1 MDGGDMAIVDR
12 SVKEAKGWS
21 GYILVAAGV
30 GSALL
35 LLGLLSGVTYAV
47 GVSTGVLVGALLLRL
62 FRRKP
67 ALFWWRPDS
76 RDLIV
81 VGVLYVAV
89 VGFIRLAFVGFTTG
103 SMVGLFISYAVLGML
118 LLGVAAPVLYN
129 VRIRHRPLR
138 SLGVG
143 LHDWRPTLA
152 LGLVYAGLQFAL
164 TLWGYDLPRPVDWI
178 PLLLM
183 SLTVGLFESIFFRGF
198 IQNRLEASFGPVL
211 GVGLVAALYG
221 LYHFGYG
228 MGSEEIVFLAGL
240 GVVYAVAFRAT
251 RNVLILWPLLTP
263 LGSLFNNLEAG
274 DIVLPWASMAGFGQV
289 LAAMGVVL
297 WIAHRYWKRLPEVT
311 MTEVFEYETPNLDKR
326 EIVVSAGSRSASPG
340 NTDRR

>member
-1 MDGGDMAIVDR
+1 MSIVDR
-12 SVKEAKGWS
+12 PVKETRGGPEYVTVGAGV
-21 GYILVAAGV
+21 VAA
-30 GSALL
+30 LF
-35 LLGLLSGVTYAV
+35 LLGLLQGFAYAV
-47 GVSTGVLVGALLLRL
+47 AVSAGMLVAVLLLRI
-62 FRRKP
+62 FRGRP
-67 ALFWWRPDS
+67 PLFWWRPDA

-89 VGFIRLAFVGFTTG
+89 VAVIRLAFVGFTTEN
-103 SMVGLFISYAVLGML
+103 MVGLFISYAVVGLL

-129 VRIRHRPLR
+129 VRLRHRPLR

-143 LHDWRPTLA
+143 LHNWRPTLA
-152 LGLVYAGLQFAL
+152 LGLVIAAVQFAL
-164 TLWGYDLPRPVDWI
+164 TLWGYDLPRPVDWV

-211 GVGLVAALYG
+211 GVGLAAALYG
-221 LYHFGYG
+221 LYHFGYA

-251 RNVLILWPLLTP
+251 RNVLVLWPLLTP

-297 WIAHRYWKRLPEVT
+297 WLAHRYWKRQPKVT
-311 MTEVFEYETPNLDKR
+311 MAEGSADEALDAAQREV
-326 EIVVSAGSRSASPG
+326 VVSAGSQPASPD